1 MTRLFFHYQ
10 KSLGLILV
18 HVKYHTSSSGSS
30 LFIFFFCDFFPDFA
44 AQQSQTEVLSLD
56 EVSVFS

>member
-1 MTRLFFHYQ
+1 M
-10 KSLGLILV
+10 
-18 HVKYHTSSSGSS
+18 HVKYHTSSYGSS
-30 LFIFFFCDFFPDFA
+30 LFIFFGDFFPDFA